1 MSKEKIAVV
10 TDSTAYIPAEL
21 IEKYQIHVVPLSV
34 IIDGV
39 SYKEEV
45 ELQTADFYKK
55 IKETDSFPTSSQ
67 PAPGDFISLFHSLK
81 EEGYNKVISVHLTS
95 GISGTY
101 QNAVSA
107 GASVDGIDVI
117 GVDSGLACMAQGTL
131 AITAAKMAMEG
142 KTTKEILNHIEMMK
156 NSMDA
161 YFMVDDLNNLQR
173 GGRLTGAQ
181 AIIGS
186 LLQIKPILHFQ
197 DKQIVLFEKVRT
209 QKKALKRIEEI
220 LEKAV
225 QNNEAEEAYVIHG
238 NAPEKGQQWLEEL
251 QKQFPTVEFHL
262 SYFGPVIG
270 THLGEGTL
278 GLTWSVK

>member
-1 MSKEKIAVV
+1 MSKEKIAIV

-39 SYKEEV
+39 AYKEEV
-45 ELQTADFYKK
+45 ELSTADFYKK
-55 IKETDSFPTSSQ
+55 VKESTNFPTSSQ
-67 PAPGDFISLFHSLK
+67 PAPGDFITLFETLK
-81 EEGYNKVISVHLTS
+81 QEGYNKVLTIHLTS

-101 QNAVSA
+101 QNAVTA
-107 GASVDGIDVI
+107 GNSVDGIEVI
-117 GVDSGLACMAQGTL
+117 GIDSGIACMAQGSIVL
-131 AITAAKMAMEG
+131 SAAQMVAEG
-142 KTTKEILNHIEMMK
+142 KNVSEILAHIEAIQ
-156 NSMDA
+156 NTMDA
-161 YFMVDDLNNLQR
+161 YFMVDDLNTLQR

-209 QKKALKRIEEI
+209 QKKALKRIEEV
-220 LEKAV
+220 LQEAV
-225 QNNEAEEAYVIHG
+225 QKKEAEQAYVIHG
-238 NAPEKGQQWLEEL
+238 NAPEKGQKWLDEL
-251 QKQFPTVEFHL
+251 QSMFPEVEFHL

-270 THLGEGTL
+270 THLGEGAL
-278 GLTWSVK
+278 GLTWSIK